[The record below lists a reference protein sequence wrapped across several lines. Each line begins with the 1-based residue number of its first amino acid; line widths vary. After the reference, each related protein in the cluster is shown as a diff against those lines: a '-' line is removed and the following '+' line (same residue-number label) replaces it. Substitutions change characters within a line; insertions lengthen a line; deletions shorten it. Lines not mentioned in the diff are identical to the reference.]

1 MTTDNDYRQFTRAEL
16 LEALSNIDAQN
27 FPRNHQHLVA
37 EIAARDRGVRP
48 EIPSKRPERISRLA
62 ESCTEAEHRLVRTLG
77 VDSRPRPEPISPWNY
92 ELALLSGNEMQS
104 SDVSAAW
111 IVARHYNAAH
121 LKARRPL
128 WWHLSGAALTIWL
141 TRKWP
146 SEVILCEASILSSS
160 SHGI

>member
-1 MTTDNDYRQFTRAEL
+1 MLPNRRVLVSAV
-16 LEALSNIDAQN
+16 ALIS
-27 FPRNHQHLVA
+27 LVA
-37 EIAARDRGVRP
+37 IAHPWMLYWLGLGNIEGRP
-48 EIPSKRPERISRLA
+48 KPSESNS
-62 ESCTEAEHRLVRTLG
+62 SCTEAEHRLFRTLG
-77 VDSRPRPEPISPWNY
+77 VDSRPRPDPMSPWTY

-104 SDVSAAW
+104 TDVSAAW

-121 LKARRPL
+121 LKGRPPL

-146 SEVILCEASILSSS
+146 SEVILCEASILSAS